1 MRAKEFITE
10 KMKKGAMAHDSY
22 KTINNMRTYPD
33 QNMSNGKTGLY
44 GHFDYGVT
52 LAPAGA
58 GDTPDGHMPEQ
69 NWAKGD
75 PMYIPYHPLE
85 RDMLDRAA
93 KHVGDNSKREWG
105 GPSVEPEDTHHHSPV
120 PDWNPHSREKKKV
133 KEAATSGGTSSG
145 SVATN
150 PSASGKKPSQ
160 VGSLFGGTYG
170 EDQNKPIIKKKP
182 KLVRRPQ

>member
-10 KMKKGAMAHDSY
+10 KMKKGSIAHTAY

-33 QNMSNGKTGLY
+33 QNMSVGKTGLY
-44 GHFDYGVT
+44 GHFDYGIT

-58 GDTPDGHMPEQ
+58 GDTPDGEMPDQ

-93 KHVGDNSKREWG
+93 KHVGDRSKKDWG
-105 GPSVEPEDTHHHSPV
+105 GPSTEPEDTHHHSPV

-133 KEAATSGGTSSG
+133 KEAASSG
-145 SVATN
+145 TTNSSMVSSN
-150 PSASGKKPSQ
+150 PSAGGKPLNK
-160 VGSLFGGTYG
+160 VGSLFGGSYG
-170 EDQNKPIIKKKP
+170 EAEEQTPKKKS
-182 KLVRRPQ
+182 KLVRR

>member
-10 KMKKGAMAHDSY
+10 KMKKGAMTHDSY

-44 GHFDYGVT
+44 GHFDYGVA

-120 PDWNPHSREKKKV
+120 PDWNPYGIKKKELT
-133 KEAATSGGTSSG
+133 KESATSGDTSSG
-145 SVATN
+145 SIASN
-150 PSASGKKPSQ
+150 PSAGGKKPAE

-170 EDQNKPIIKKKP
+170 ESEEQAPKKKS
-182 KLVRRPQ
+182 KLVRRQ